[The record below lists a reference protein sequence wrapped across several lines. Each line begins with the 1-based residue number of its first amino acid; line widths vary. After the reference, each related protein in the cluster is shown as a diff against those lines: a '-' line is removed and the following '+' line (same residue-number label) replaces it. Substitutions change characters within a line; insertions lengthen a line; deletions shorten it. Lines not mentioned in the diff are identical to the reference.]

1 MPPQFNPIM
10 MNYSNQ
16 ATFMKNQK
24 SARMQGDMPNNSRQM
39 QSRNTVNDM
48 P

>member
-1 MPPQFNPIM
+1 LNPMM
-10 MNYSNQ
+10 MNYNNQ

-24 SARMQGDMPNNSRQM
+24 SARMYGDMANTSRQM